1 MSFDQG
7 EFNFDAEG
15 DGAGWK
21 RWRRELDARKR
32 AFETRW
38 GVILGKRVSLQLR
51 DHAKPV
57 KGIIEII
64 EPPANQR
71 HLPPTFRIRSLEFAP
86 DEIESLTREDP
97 ESA

>member
-7 EFNFDAEG
+7 EFNFDAPG
-15 DGAGWK
+15 DDTGWR
-21 RWRRELDARKR
+21 RWREELDSRKH

-38 GVILGKRVSLQLR
+38 GVVLGKRVSVSLK

-64 EPPANQR
+64 EPPANLR
-71 HLPPTFRIRSLEFAP
+71 HLPPTFRIRSLEFGP
-86 DEIESLTREDP
+86 DEIESLTRED
-97 ESA
+97 A